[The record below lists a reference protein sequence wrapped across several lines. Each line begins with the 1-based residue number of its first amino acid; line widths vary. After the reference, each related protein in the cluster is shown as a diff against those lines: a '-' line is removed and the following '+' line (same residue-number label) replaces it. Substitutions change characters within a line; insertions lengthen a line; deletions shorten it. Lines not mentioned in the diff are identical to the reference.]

1 MNAAALPR
9 SLGFDLPR
17 TYWVLWA
24 GMLINRLGA
33 FVLPLLSIYLTK
45 ERGLSLTE
53 AGEVLAAFGVGGLG
67 AAFVGGTLADALGR
81 RATMLISLCGSAA
94 AMLAFGAARSR
105 VELFAAA
112 LLLGALADMFRPAS
126 QAMIADVVPP
136 EKRGQAF
143 GLLFWAINLGFAAA
157 VSLGGLIAERGFAV
171 LFFAD
176 AGTTLLFAV
185 LVVFFIQETKPAAK
199 ENAPKSDALAPY
211 KDAAFA
217 PFLFINFVMVLVFM
231 QFQTALPE
239 AMRRS
244 GASTSVYGYVLALN
258 GVLIVILQPFMGP
271 FLSSFRRS
279 RVLAVASALVG
290 FGFAATAFA
299 NQALA
304 FAATVAVW
312 TLGEVMMAPTNSSVV
327 ADLAPESLRGRYQG
341 AFGLT
346 WSSGFLFAPLLGP
359 QTIERYGLNSLWA
372 GCAVAGLVAAAVHVS
387 LGARRAARLGKPQD

>member
-24 GMLINRLGA
+24 GMLINRMGA
-33 FVLPLLSIYLTK
+33 FVLPLLTIYLTK

-53 AGEVLAAFGVGGLG
+53 AGQVLAAFGVGSLG

-94 AMLAFGAARSR
+94 AMLAFGAARTR
-105 VELFAAA
+105 LELFAAA
-112 LLLGALADMFRPAS
+112 FLLGAIADMFRPAS

-136 EKRGQAF
+136 EKRSQAF

-157 VSLGGLIAERGFAV
+157 VSLGGLIAEHGFSV

-176 AGTTLLFAV
+176 AGTTLVFAV
-185 LVVFFIQETKPAAK
+185 LVALFIEETRPAPKA
-199 ENAPKSDALAPY
+199 NAPKSDALAPY
-211 KDAAFA
+211 KDKAFA

-239 AMRRS
+239 AMRRAGS
-244 GASTSVYGYVLALN
+244 STSVYGYVLALN
-258 GVLIVILQPFMGP
+258 GVLIVILQPLMGT
-271 FLSSFRRS
+271 LVSSFRRS
-279 RVLAVASALVG
+279 RVLALSAVLVG
-290 FGFAATAFA
+290 LGFAATAFA
-299 NQALA
+299 DHALA

-312 TLGEVMMAPTNSSVV
+312 TLGEVMMAPTNSSVI
-327 ADLAPESLRGRYQG
+327 ADLAPEALRGRYQG

-359 QTIERYGLNSLWA
+359 PTIARFGLDALWGACALA
-372 GCAVAGLVAAAVHVS
+372 GIAAAVVHLN
-387 LGARRAARLGKPQD
+387 LGAHRAARLGKLHD